1 MNSPETARGSAVW
14 WLIGPAL
21 IFVTLTF
28 ALPVILTLSESLR
41 VGSAITLENYRAFFS
56 DELNLEVLWRTVRIS
71 ALATL
76 VSAVVCYPA
85 ALAASRV
92 NPKYRG
98 VLMGLI
104 ILPLMTSSVARTY
117 TWLILLGRGG
127 MVNAALVGVGV
138 LREPVQML
146 FTEGAVFV
154 GLLQLFMPLMLIS
167 LVSAMENLPKDALH
181 AARSLGANEWQVFT
195 RVIAPLTREGLV
207 VGGTLVFTGCM
218 TAYVTPAL
226 LGGPKVTVLATLL
239 YQKASVS
246 VDFGAA
252 SVIAVVMLAT
262 TLLVNALLRGRA
274 GRRAPKA
281 LVAG

>member
-1 MNSPETARGSAVW
+1 MNNAAAARGSAVW

-21 IFVTLTF
+21 IFVALTF
-28 ALPVILTLSESLR
+28 ALPVILVLSESLR
-41 VGSAITLENYRAFFS
+41 ASGIVTLENYRAFFS

-76 VSAVVCYPA
+76 VSAIVCYPA

-98 VLMGLI
+98 VLMGLV

-127 MVNAALVGVGV
+127 MVNAALVSVGV

-154 GLLQLFMPLMLIS
+154 GLLQLFMPLMQI
-167 LVSAMENLPKDALH
+167 
-181 AARSLGANEWQVFT
+181 
-195 RVIAPLTREGLV
+195 
-207 VGGTLVFTGCM
+207 
-218 TAYVTPAL
+218 
-226 LGGPKVTVLATLL
+226 
-239 YQKASVS
+239 
-246 VDFGAA
+246 
-252 SVIAVVMLAT
+252 
-262 TLLVNALLRGRA
+262 GRA
-274 GRRAPKA
+274 SCRER
-281 LVAG
+281 VCSTV